1 MDVVWGCCLLAVG
14 WSAAYYA
21 CSCYFRG
28 VRALLPSMCM
38 VALVNVCMLLGILV
52 GLLGATYMLMLMD
65 EYGGSHITV
74 TAWLKL
80 VGG

>member
-1 MDVVWGCCLLAVG
+1 
-14 WSAAYYA
+14 
-21 CSCYFRG
+21 
-28 VRALLPSMCM
+28 M

-74 TAWLKL
+74 TAWLKS